1 MYINSN
7 FYKNTIVGAY
17 IDMNLIMEVA
27 VRKHIV
33 KCKIEGQTDRIS
45 NNIKKEFN
53 EAYVEKIRN
62 ILKSSTLSKS
72 EKLYLIGKLQEK
84 LKN

>member
-1 MYINSN
+1 
-7 FYKNTIVGAY
+7 
-17 IDMNLIMEVA
+17 MNLIMEVA